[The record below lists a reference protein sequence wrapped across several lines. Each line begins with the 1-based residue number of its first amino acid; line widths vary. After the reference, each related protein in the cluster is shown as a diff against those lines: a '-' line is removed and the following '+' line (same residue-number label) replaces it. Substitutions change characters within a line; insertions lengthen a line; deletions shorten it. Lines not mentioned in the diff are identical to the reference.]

1 VYICTAVLLCA
12 VVRASVG
19 LRMRVYLGL
28 VRRIDRKRCK
38 CVCVHVDSYYVSVLG
53 CSSVLCASEGMGV
66 SCDSWLEMLL

>member
-1 VYICTAVLLCA
+1 
-12 VVRASVG
+12 
-19 LRMRVYLGL
+19 MRVYLGL